1 MNRIVS
7 VLIRPLASRIGALGA
22 SAVSGAMAVDPALSA
37 RVEAW
42 AAAGVLLLAD
52 LLLSAKRAKSQEGR

>member
-7 VLIRPLASRIGALGA
+7 VLIRPLATRLGALAA
-22 SAVSGAMAVDPALSA
+22 SALSGAMVVDPALSA

-42 AAAGVLLLAD
+42 AMAGVLLLAD
-52 LLLSAKRAKSQEGR
+52 LLLSAKRAKTQEGR

>member
-7 VLIRPLASRIGALGA
+7 VLIRPLAARMGALAA
-22 SAVSGAMAVDPALSA
+22 SALSGAMVVDPALSA

-42 AAAGVLLLAD
+42 VLAGALLLAD
-52 LLLSAKRAKSQEGR
+52 ILFNASKQEVR